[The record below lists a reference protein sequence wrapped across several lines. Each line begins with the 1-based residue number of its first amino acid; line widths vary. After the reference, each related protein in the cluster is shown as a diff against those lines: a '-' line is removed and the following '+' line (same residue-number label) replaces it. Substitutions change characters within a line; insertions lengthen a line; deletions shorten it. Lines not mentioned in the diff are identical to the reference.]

1 MCRFIAY
8 IGKPLLADELL
19 FKPPNSLINQSMNA
33 KESDIKLNGDGF
45 GLGWYAH
52 EIDFT
57 PGLYTSVLPAWNDR
71 NLTYLAEKI
80 RTNCLLAHVRAASTG
95 QISFL
100 NCHPFHYQRFLF
112 MHNGSVGGFDIIKRH
127 IRHQLSDEFYN
138 WIQGQTDSE
147 HFFALFLQIFH
158 DKGYEQTAANIAL
171 ALRDTLHRLLE
182 IQQKYKIDE
191 PNYLNLVLTNGLSL
205 VSCRISNDKD
215 YSPTLHYSAGS
226 QYEYHKGVCHMLPP
240 VDNQN
245 EAVIISSEKL
255 TNFKAEWQTIPVN
268 HCLLVHQNLNLK
280 VIALE

>member
-8 IGKPLLADELL
+8 IGKPLIADELL
-19 FKPPNSLINQSMNA
+19 FKPPNSLINQSMHA

-52 EIDFT
+52 DIDFT

-100 NCHPFHYQRFLF
+100 NCHPFHYQRLLF
-112 MHNGSVGGFDIIKRH
+112 MHNGSIGGFDVIKRYL
-127 IRHQLSDEFYN
+127 RRQLDDEFYG

-147 HFFALFLQIFH
+147 HFFALFLQVFH
-158 DKGYEQTAANIAL
+158 EKGFEQTADNIGL
-171 ALRDTLHRLLE
+171 ALKETLHRLYE
-182 IQQKYKIDE
+182 IQRKYKIEE
-191 PNYLNLVLTNGLSL
+191 PNYLNMVITNGLSL
-205 VSCRISNDKD
+205 VACRLSDDPD
-215 YSPTLHYSAGS
+215 YSPSLHYSAGS
-226 QYEYHKGVCHMLPP
+226 QYEYHKGVSHMLAP

-245 EAVIISSEKL
+245 DAVIISSEKL

-268 HCLLVHQNLNLK
+268 HGLLVHQNLSLK
-280 VIALE
+280 VIPVT